1 VFLEYLRQSDRF
13 REAAPKLRRGAAVYA
28 PSFYAPYVLAGIV
41 AESGGGGGKD
51 AARES
56 AAAGWL
62 VAAPEAERAM
72 IARATVV
79 FIFVCG
85 LGFCSLVE
93 GVEQPLVC
101 IALALQLA
109 EVSRVSSA

>member
-62 VAAPEAERAM
+62 VAAPEAEGA
-72 IARATVV
+72 ARLAAELAVYLEREV
-79 FIFVCG
+79 AV
-85 LGFCSLVE
+85 LPAR
-93 GVEQPLVC
+93 GVLYGADVAP
-101 IALALQLA
+101 
-109 EVSRVSSA
+109 